1 MMNFNFKQV
10 RSLIFWPA
18 LTLFVALTSLP
29 AHAGQRFQPNGAGDE
44 ITDNQTGLVWRRC
57 SEGQNWNGKTCAGS
71 HQAYTFD
78 GALARAQDQAG
89 SSGVAWRLPNVKELK
104 SLVNPEVINP
114 AINASAFP
122 GTPVTYFWSGTPVA
136 GYAPGV
142 WVVWFIDGLVGTG
155 EAEAEYGGA
164 ARLVRTV
171 P

>member
-1 MMNFNFKQV
+1 MNFNLAPRRSIV
-10 RSLIFWPA
+10 RQWGLSLVAA
-18 LTLFVALTSLP
+18 LACLS
-29 AHAGQRFQPNGAGDE
+29 AHSGQRFQANAAGDE

-57 SEGQNWNGKTCAGS
+57 TEGQNWNGKTCAGS
-71 HQAYTFD
+71 HQAYTFE
-78 GALARAQDQAG
+78 GALARAQNQAG

-114 AINASAFP
+114 AINTSAFP

-164 ARLVRTV
+164 ARLVRTI